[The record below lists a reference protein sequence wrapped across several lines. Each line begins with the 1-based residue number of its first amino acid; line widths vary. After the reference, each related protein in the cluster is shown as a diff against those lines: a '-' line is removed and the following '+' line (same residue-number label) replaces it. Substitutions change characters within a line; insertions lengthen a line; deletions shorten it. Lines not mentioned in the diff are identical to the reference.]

1 MSDVKP
7 VFIPTE
13 FVAVSPDD
21 PTLEAVLMLRS
32 DGKWHWWVVAKR
44 NTPNATVL
52 AENEEDRAFSS
63 SFAVEQDALEA
74 MAKCARERN
83 GLRALLHAK
92 NAMRHDG
99 LWRHN
104 KTGNHYKVLC
114 VALEKSSF
122 RVVVVY
128 QSFRGE
134 EIFTRPYGEW
144 NEDVKM
150 ESGEQKPRFER
161 VTNRADQ

>member
-1 MSDVKP
+1 MSEKP

-13 FVAVSPDD
+13 FVAASPDD
-21 PTLEAVLMLRS
+21 PTLSAVLMLRG
-32 DGKWHWWVVAKR
+32 DNKWHWWVVAKSG
-44 NTPNATVL
+44 TPNATVL

-92 NAMRHDG
+92 TAMKHDG

-104 KTGNHYKVLC
+104 KTGRHYKVLC
-114 VALEKSSF
+114 VALEESSF

-134 EIFTRPYGEW
+134 KVFTRPYSEW
-144 NEDVKM
+144 DESVKTDN
-150 ESGEQKPRFER
+150 GEQKPRFER
-161 VTNRADQ
+161 VTNGADQ